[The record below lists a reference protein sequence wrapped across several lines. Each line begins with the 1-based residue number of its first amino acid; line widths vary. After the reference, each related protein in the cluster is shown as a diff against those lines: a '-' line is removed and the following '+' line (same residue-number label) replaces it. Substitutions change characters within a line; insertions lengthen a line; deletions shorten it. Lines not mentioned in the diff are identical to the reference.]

1 MNALALSLL
10 LGFAQPS
17 STTEASPEASAVSK
31 ESVTVRVTS
40 ALGSE
45 DDDQVREV
53 VTERVAAV
61 LAEEGFSAGDDS
73 PRLLLIRIGRSEKR
87 PTDYEVQISAARN
100 TESAPKRVETFECS
114 CSAPELLDELDRR
127 LASHL
132 PAVFEEPEPEL
143 ELELDRPPDPPSALP
158 SPPQAEPEPV
168 AIEEQTTKPWS
179 PHQDTPLF
187 AAGVAT
193 VGIGGS
199 ILVGLAISLP
209 IAIADDRNRVPNIA
223 YAAPALGVA
232 GVVTGAI
239 LLRVNKKRH
248 NAHLTSLAPLSGKF

>member
-1 MNALALSLL
+1 MNAIALSLL
-10 LGFAQPS
+10 LGLAEPS
-17 STTEASPEASAVSK
+17 PKTDTPLPGASAS
-31 ESVTVRVTS
+31 EESSVTVRVTS

-53 VTERVAAV
+53 VTERVASV
-61 LAEEGFSAGDDS
+61 LAEEGFSVRDGS
-73 PRLLLIRIGRSEKR
+73 PRLLLIRVGRSEQR

-132 PAVFEEPEPEL
+132 PAVFEEPEPEI
-143 ELELDRPPDPPSALP
+143 ELELPPAPPQPLP
-158 SPPQAEPEPV
+158 SPTSTEPEEV
-168 AIEEQTTKPWS
+168 AVDERTPKPWP

-187 AAGVAT
+187 AGGVAT
-193 VGIGGS
+193 IGLGGS
-199 ILVGLAISLP
+199 ILVGVAIGLP
-209 IAIADDRNRVPNIA
+209 IAVADKSNQVPGIA
-223 YAAPALGVA
+223 YAAPALGLA
-232 GVVTGAI
+232 GIITGAI

-248 NAHLTSLAPLSGKF
+248 QAHLTSLAPISGRF